1 MNMNKPINISAI
13 IIEDEPLAASLLA
26 RYIQQYD
33 GLNCEKIAYNAIE
46 ASNFLEKNKVDLI
59 FLDIHLPKI
68 KGFDLLDSLKQNY
81 AVILTT
87 AYAQYALDAYEKG
100 VIDYLLKPI
109 EYPRFEKAVE
119 RAVEQIELKRTAS
132 TRGDFIFVQENKSQI
147 KIFLEDISYIVSDR
161 AYLSI
166 YLHTG
171 HFIRIKSSI
180 SDFLSQLNEQFM
192 RIHKSYIIN
201 LGRVNSLSLSAVV
214 LEDGTFL
221 TVGRTYRDNLRKVL
235 GNS

>member
-1 MNMNKPINISAI
+1 MHNSTNISTL
-13 IIEDEPLAASLLA
+13 IIEDEPLAASLLV
-26 RYIQQYD
+26 RYVQQYS
-33 GLNCEKIAYNAIE
+33 GLSCEKIAYNAIE
-46 ASNFLEKNKVDLI
+46 ATNFLERNEIDLL
-59 FLDIHLPKI
+59 FLDIHLPRV
-68 KGFDLLDSLKQNY
+68 KGFELLDSLKRNY

-119 RAVEQIELKRTAS
+119 RALEQIELKRNAT

-147 KIFLEDISYIVSDR
+147 KIFLEDITYVVSDR

-171 HFIRIKSSI
+171 HFIRTKSSI
-180 SDFLSQLNEQFM
+180 SDFLHQLNDQFM

-201 LGRVNSLSLSAVV
+201 LGRVTSLSLSAVV
-214 LEDGTFL
+214 LENGTFL
-221 TVGRTYRDNLRKVL
+221 TVGRTYRGNLRKIL
-235 GNS
+235 RG